1 MSNNKP
7 PIPIKPINFD
17 EAERVVKELS
27 AERNVPSLVYPHQ
40 PRTTEP
46 RQGRGEAPAPKP
58 DRSPSRKFTVELPE
72 YVIDAINER
81 TIRSKPRKTSRY
93 VILEALK
100 ALGFEIRENDMVL
113 DGRRSEYR

>member
-1 MSNNKP
+1 MSNSKP
-7 PIPIKPINFD
+7 PIKPINFD
-17 EAERVVKELS
+17 EAERVVKELA

-40 PRTTEP
+40 ARPVQP
-46 RQGRGEAPAPKP
+46 QQGRGETPTPKP
-58 DRSPSRKFTVELPE
+58 DRAPSRKFTVELPE
-72 YVIDAINER
+72 YVIDAINEL

-100 ALGFEIRENDMVL
+100 KLGVEIRDNDMVL